1 MKLFFATKK
10 VQRMLGDDGK
20 LERHFGKL
28 APTIRQ
34 RLTLLE
40 AVENLEEAM
49 SVRSLRIHL
58 LKGDRKGQ
66 YAVKLDQNYRLIV
79 LTCCERGHLLIVDE
93 TNQSEITALIIRD
106 LAVDYH

>member
-10 VQRMLGDDGK
+10 VQHMLEDDGK
-20 LERHFGKL
+20 LERHFGIL
-28 APTIRQ
+28 APTIRR

-49 SVRSLRIHL
+49 SVQSLRIHL

-66 YAVKLDQNYRLIV
+66 YAVKLDQNNRLIV
-79 LTCCERGHLLIVDE
+79 VPCCERGRLLTVDE

-106 LAVDYH
+106 LAMDYH

>member
-1 MKLFFATKK
+1 
-10 VQRMLGDDGK
+10 MLEDDGK
-20 LERHFGKL
+20 LERHFGIL
-28 APTIRQ
+28 APTIRR

-49 SVRSLRIHL
+49 SVQSLKIHL

-66 YAVKLDQNYRLIV
+66 YAVKLDQNNRLIV
-79 LTCCERGHLLIVDE
+79 VPCCERGHLLTVDE
-93 TNQSEITALIIRD
+93 TNRGEIAALIIQK